1 VQYQSKTAKGHVMS
15 AIYFI
20 GGTAI
25 ACSFVGLGWGGDG
38 YLFDI
43 CMLVGGLYF
52 GHLITDALT
61 GETK

>member
-1 VQYQSKTAKGHVMS
+1 MS

-20 GGTAI
+20 AGSVM
-25 ACSFVGLGWGGDG
+25 ACGFIVIGWGGAG
-38 YLFDI
+38 YLHHI
-43 CMLVGGLYF
+43 CLIMGGLYF